1 MILAADIGATN
12 TRVGIFRTQGER
24 LERASTQRFANR
36 SYADFASLLRDF
48 PADSGITGLA
58 IGVAGPVFKGRANI
72 TNLRWDIDGALL
84 QARYP
89 GAHIAL
95 LNDVEATAYGITEL
109 QKSDLLELNAGTP
122 EPDAPAA
129 LIASGTGLGEAV
141 IHRHDSRHLVVASE
155 GGHADF
161 APADEN
167 QVRLLR
173 YLWRRFHPV
182 SWDRVLSGP
191 GLVLMYEFLRESG
204 LAEESPA
211 IAQRM
216 HAGDP
221 GAVITGAAFA
231 SECRICSAAL
241 QLFIS
246 VYGAEAGN
254 FALRS
259 LARGGVYLGGGI
271 APKIASKLSEGKF
284 MEFFCAK
291 DRMTDFLRTVPVYVV
306 MNEDTALLGAA
317 RYATLQAASGATSS
331 AIGR

>member
-12 TRVGIFRTQGER
+12 TRVGLFRKQGDR
-24 LERASTQRFANR
+24 LEPSVTHRFAN
-36 SYADFASLLRDF
+36 SGYADFPSLLREF
-48 PADSGITGLA
+48 PADTGITALA
-58 IGVAGPVFKGRANI
+58 IGVAGPVFKGRAHI
-72 TNLRWDIDGALL
+72 TNLRWDIDSAVLH
-84 QARYP
+84 ARYP
-89 GAHIAL
+89 RAHIAL
-95 LNDVEATAYGITEL
+95 LNDVEATAYGIAAL
-109 QKSDLLELNAGTP
+109 QKSDLLVLNAGSP

-141 IHRHDSRHLVVASE
+141 IHWHDSSHLVVPSE

-191 GLVLMYEFLRESG
+191 GLLLMYEFLRDSG
-204 LAEESPA
+204 SAKESPA
-211 IAQRM
+211 IAQRIR
-216 HAGDP
+216 AGDP
-221 GAVITGAAFA
+221 GAVITAAAFA
-231 SECRICSAAL
+231 SECDICSAAL

-317 RYATLQAASGATSS
+317 RYATLRAETS
-331 AIGR
+331 APTVTGR

>member
-12 TRVGIFRTQGER
+12 TRVGIFRQNGER
-24 LERASTQRFANR
+24 LECVGVQRFTNGTYTGLEA
-36 SYADFASLLRDF
+36 LLQDF
-48 PADSGITGLA
+48 PPDDGVTGLA
-58 IGVAGPVFKGRANI
+58 VGVAGPVFKGRANI
-72 TNLRWDIDGALL
+72 TNLRWDIDAALL
-84 QARYP
+84 QARYQ
-89 GAHIAL
+89 GARISL
-95 LNDVEATAYGITEL
+95 LNDVEATAYGIAAL
-109 QKSDLLELNAGTP
+109 QKSDLLELNAGTS

-141 IHRHDSRHLVVASE
+141 IHWYDSSHLVVASE

-191 GLVLMYEFLRESG
+191 GLALMYEFFRDSA
-204 LAEESPA
+204 LAEESPV
-211 IAQRM
+211 IAERM
-216 HAGDP
+216 RAGDP
-221 GAVITGAAFA
+221 SAVITGAAFA

-271 APKIASKLSEGKF
+271 APKIAAKLSEGRF

-317 RYATLQAASGATSS
+317 RYAALQAGAGPTSI
-331 AIGR
+331 ATGR